1 MDPAGGESLIFVV
14 GSASLDYLARSEH
27 IPFPGETLLAQKLGS
42 RPGGKGANQAVAIA
56 RLGAAVEMVGFCG
69 NDAAGKILLAALNG
83 EGVGTRFFCSLSGE
97 SGSTWIT
104 LGADGQN
111 SILVFPGANSL
122 LSPADLPAEL
132 ASAAWAVFQ
141 LETPLETFRAG
152 ADLVHQGGGK
162 VILNAAPAMKLSTA
176 DLARV
181 DLLVVNELEAATL
194 TGLDLDSA
202 AQILRTQVP
211 GLVITLGAQG
221 AYYFGEGQGQLPAF
235 KVPVVDTTGAGDAFV
250 GALTVALN
258 EGKTLP
264 EAVIWANAAGAL
276 ATTKPGAQTGP
287 TRAEISAMLNSG

>member
-1 MDPAGGESLIFVV
+1 MIFVV

-27 IPFPGETLLAQKLGS
+27 IPLPGETLLAQKLGS

-56 RLGAAVEMVGFCG
+56 RLGAAVEMVGCYG
-69 NDAAGKILLAALNG
+69 NDAAGEVLRTALNR
-83 EGVGTRFFCSLSGE
+83 EGVGTRFFRSRPGE

-141 LETPLETFRAG
+141 LEAPLETFRAG
-152 ADLVHQGGGK
+152 ADLVHHGGGQ
-162 VILNAAPAMKLSTA
+162 VILNAAPAMKLSA
-176 DLARV
+176 EDLAKV
-181 DLLVVNELEAATL
+181 DVLVVNELEATTL

-202 AQILRTQVP
+202 AQILGQVP
-211 GLVITLGAQG
+211 TLVITLGAQG
-221 AYYFGEGQGQLPAF
+221 AYYSGDGEGRLPAF
-235 KVPVVDTTGAGDAFV
+235 GVPVADTTGAGDAFV
-250 GALTVALN
+250 GALTVALS

-264 EAVIWANAAGAL
+264 EAVNWANAAGAL

-287 TRAEISAMLNSG
+287 TRAEINAFLSHA